1 MYQPPWIRFLG
12 FSTPPPLPWGFRL
25 WTFDRKW
32 ATCTRSTMCSW
43 PSKKKTARH
52 FTSGGPGETTKVTRV
67 LCVFSWGGNE
77 WTIYTVVIQT
87 EKTGG
92 RTLLCIFW
100 SPQTKTHVDLINEYQ
115 SPKRQNMF
123 QHGSTS
129 CGLIKFV
136 SRSFLVSLFSCC
148 CETYLSE
155 TSLQLGKESN
165 PPDTHPGRC
174 FLVGNLRS
182 FWIILMPMAI
192 GLCKWSVVVLYLIH
206 VYMYKLL

>member
-1 MYQPPWIRFLG
+1 MDPLLG
-12 FSTPPPLPWGFRL
+12 FFHPPLPWGFRL

-92 RTLLCIFW
+92 PHFVVHLLEVHKR
-100 SPQTKTHVDLINEYQ
+100 KTHVDLINEYQ

-129 CGLIKFV
+129 CEPKQ
-136 SRSFLVSLFSCC
+136 SLFQGLFWCA
-148 CETYLSE
+148 YL
-155 TSLQLGKESN
+155 
-165 PPDTHPGRC
+165 
-174 FLVGNLRS
+174 V
-182 FWIILMPMAI
+182 I
-192 GLCKWSVVVLYLIH
+192 VVVVKPIVPKHRYHLGERIQSSGPPIWWS
-206 VYMYKLL
+206 LLSCWQLTILFG